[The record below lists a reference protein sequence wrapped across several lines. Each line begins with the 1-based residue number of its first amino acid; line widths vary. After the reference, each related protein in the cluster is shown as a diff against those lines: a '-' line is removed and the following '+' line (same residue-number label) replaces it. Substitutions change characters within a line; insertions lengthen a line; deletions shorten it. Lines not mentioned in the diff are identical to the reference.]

1 MTTLPMFPL
10 GGVHFPYSVIPLRLF
25 EERYL
30 RLLDDV
36 QGGDGRFGV
45 VLIERGSEVGG
56 GDVRFDVGTLAEVRA
71 VSELDGGH
79 KAVVAAGLQR
89 LRVDRWISDDP
100 YPVAE
105 VTVLDEDDAGP
116 GDGDLLVEATKGLHR
131 LLAVAAELG
140 ADTANFVPQMS
151 DDPVVAGFHLAQM
164 IPIGPLDA
172 QQLLEQDSASV
183 RLRQIIDYLNDE
195 VELIQLRLSEG

>member
-151 DDPVVAGFHLAQM
+151 DSTSP
-164 IPIGPLDA
+164 
-172 QQLLEQDSASV
+172 
-183 RLRQIIDYLNDE
+183 R
-195 VELIQLRLSEG
+195 